1 MAESLTQDDWR
12 IVGQSALFGRLDA
25 VAARSLIGDDA
36 VLAVARGDTI
46 CRQDEPAASYFI
58 ILSGLIKLFRR
69 AADGSIAIIS
79 IHGPSQSFMEA
90 EALTGATYST
100 SAEAVV
106 DSRVVRIDAATLRR
120 RISADPKLAMALL
133 GSASMHLRM
142 LLEQI
147 EKLKTMTATA
157 RLADFILLLAGPRE
171 GRAEISLPYEKRL
184 VAGHLGM
191 TPESFSR
198 ALAALTKLG
207 VTTKREIVS
216 IADVQMLRDF
226 VGLDARRYAS
236 TSQ

>member
-1 MAESLTQDDWR
+1 MPVAENLTQDDWR
-12 IVGQSALFGRLDA
+12 IVGQSALFGRLDSS
-25 VAARSLIGDDA
+25 AARSLIGDRA
-36 VLAVARGDTI
+36 VLVAARGDTI

-106 DSRVVRIDAATLRR
+106 DSRIVRIDANALRL
-120 RISADPKLAMALL
+120 RIGADPKLAMALL

-157 RLADFILLLAGPRE
+157 RLADFILLLAGPKE

-198 ALAALTKLG
+198 TLGQLRRLG
-207 VTTKREIVS
+207 VRVERDKVTID
-216 IADVQMLRDF
+216 DVGRLRAYCE
-226 VGLDARRYAS
+226 VDA
-236 TSQ
+236 

>member
-1 MAESLTQDDWR
+1 MPVAENLTHDDWR
-12 IVGQSALFGRLDA
+12 TVGQSALFGRLDPGSA
-25 VAARSLIGDDA
+25 QALIGEDAVLVAARGEA
-36 VLAVARGDTI
+36 I
-46 CRQDEPAASYFI
+46 CRQEEPAASYFI
-58 ILSGLIKLFRR
+58 VLSGLIKLFRR

-90 EALTGATYST
+90 EALIGATYST

-106 DSRVVRIDAATLRR
+106 DSRIVQIDAATLRQ
-120 RISADPKLAMALL
+120 RIGADPKLAMALL

-147 EKLKTMTATA
+147 EKLKTMSATA
-157 RLADFILLLAGPRE
+157 RLADFILMLVGPKE

-198 ALAALTKLG
+198 TLGQLRRLG
-207 VTTKREIVS
+207 VRVERDKVTID
-216 IADVQMLRDF
+216 DVDRLRDYCEAD
-226 VGLDARRYAS
+226 G
-236 TSQ
+236 

>member
-1 MAESLTQDDWR
+1 MLVAESLTPEDWR
-12 IVGQSALFGRLDA
+12 IVGQSALFGRLDPGSA
-25 VAARSLIGDDA
+25 QSLVGENAVLVAARGA
-36 VLAVARGDTI
+36 TI
-46 CRQDEPAASYFI
+46 CRQDEPAAFYFI
-58 ILSGLIKLFRR
+58 VLSGLIKLFRR

-100 SAEAVV
+100 TAEAVV
-106 DSRVVRIDAATLRR
+106 EARVARIDAEALRR
-120 RISADPKLAMALL
+120 RIGADSKLALALL
-133 GSASMHLRM
+133 GSASMHLRT

-157 RLADFILLLAGPRE
+157 RLADFILLLAGPKE

-198 ALAALTKLG
+198 TLGQLRKLG
-207 VTTKREIVS
+207 VR
-216 IADVQMLRDF
+216 VQRDKVTIDDIGRLRDYCE
-226 VGLDARRYAS
+226 GEE
-236 TSQ
+236 

>member
-1 MAESLTQDDWR
+1 MPVAENLTQDDWR
-12 IVGQSALFGRLDA
+12 IVGQSALFGRLDSS
-25 VAARSLIGDDA
+25 AARSLIGDRA
-36 VLAVARGDTI
+36 VLVAARGDTI

-106 DSRVVRIDAATLRR
+106 DSRIVRIDAKALRL
-120 RISADPKLAMALL
+120 RIGADPKLAMALL

-157 RLADFILLLAGPRE
+157 RLADFILLLAGPKE

-198 ALAALTKLG
+198 TLGQLRRLG
-207 VTTKREIVS
+207 VRVERDKVTID
-216 IADVQMLRDF
+216 DVGRLRAYCE
-226 VGLDARRYAS
+226 VDA
-236 TSQ
+236 

>member
-1 MAESLTQDDWR
+1 MPVAESLTHEDWKT
-12 IVGQSALFGRLDA
+12 VGQSALFGRLDPGSA
-25 VAARSLIGDDA
+25 QALIGDDA
-36 VLAVARGDTI
+36 VLVAARGDTI
-46 CRQDEPAASYFI
+46 CRQDEPASSYFI

-106 DSRVVRIDAATLRR
+106 DSRIVRIDAKALRL
-120 RISADPKLAMALL
+120 RIGADPKLAMALL

-157 RLADFILLLAGPRE
+157 RLADFILLLAGPKE

-198 ALAALTKLG
+198 TLG
-207 VTTKREIVS
+207 QLRRHGVHVERDKVTID
-216 IADVQMLRDF
+216 DVGRLRAYCE
-226 VGLDARRYAS
+226 VDA
-236 TSQ
+236 

>member
-1 MAESLTQDDWR
+1 MPVVESLTHEDWKT
-12 IVGQSALFGRLDA
+12 VGQSAPFGRLDPGSA
-25 VAARSLIGDDA
+25 QALIGDDA
-36 VLAVARGDTI
+36 VLVAARGDTI
-46 CRQDEPAASYFI
+46 CRQDEPASSYFI

-106 DSRVVRIDAATLRR
+106 DSRIVRIDANALRL
-120 RISADPKLAMALL
+120 RIGADPKLAMALL

-157 RLADFILLLAGPRE
+157 RLADFILLLAGPKE

-198 ALAALTKLG
+198 TLGQLRRLG
-207 VTTKREIVS
+207 VRVERDKVTID
-216 IADVQMLRDF
+216 DVGRLRAYCE
-226 VGLDARRYAS
+226 VDA
-236 TSQ
+236 

>member
-1 MAESLTQDDWR
+1 MAENLTQDDWR
-12 IVGQSALFGRLDA
+12 IVGQSALFGRLDSS
-25 VAARSLIGDDA
+25 AARSLIGDRA
-36 VLAVARGDTI
+36 VLVAARGDTI

-106 DSRVVRIDAATLRR
+106 DSRIVRIDAKALRL
-120 RISADPKLAMALL
+120 RIGADPKLAMALL

-157 RLADFILLLAGPRE
+157 RLADFILLLAGPKE

-198 ALAALTKLG
+198 TLGQLRRLG
-207 VTTKREIVS
+207 VRVERDKVTID
-216 IADVQMLRDF
+216 DVGRLRAYCE
-226 VGLDARRYAS
+226 VDA
-236 TSQ
+236 

>member
-1 MAESLTQDDWR
+1 MPVAENLTQDDWR
-12 IVGQSALFGRLDA
+12 IVGQSALFGRLDSS
-25 VAARSLIGDDA
+25 AARSLIGDRA
-36 VLAVARGDTI
+36 VLVAARGDTI

-106 DSRVVRIDAATLRR
+106 DSRIVRIDAKALRL
-120 RISADPKLAMALL
+120 RIGADPKLAMALL

-157 RLADFILLLAGPRE
+157 RLADFILLLAGPKE

-198 ALAALTKLG
+198 TLGQLRRLG
-207 VTTKREIVS
+207 VRVERDNVTID
-216 IADVQMLRDF
+216 DVGRLRAYCE
-226 VGLDARRYAS
+226 VDA
-236 TSQ
+236 